1 MIKLALSTFAVVF
14 LAELGDKTQLATMV
28 LSAKCDPSS
37 RWGVLIG
44 AAAALVTTSVIGV
57 LAGAV
62 VGKLVPEN
70 VLKYVAGA
78 AMIIMGALLMWGK
91 I

>member
-1 MIKLALSTFAVVF
+1 M
-14 LAELGDKTQLATMV
+14 
-28 LSAKCDPSS
+28 
-37 RWGVLIG
+37 IG

-78 AMIIMGALLMWGK
+78 AMIIMGVLLMWGK

>member
-1 MIKLALSTFAVVF
+1 MVKLALSTFAVVF

-28 LSAKCDPSS
+28 LSAKCDPAS

-62 VGKLVPEN
+62 VGRLVPEN

-78 AMIIMGALLMWGK
+78 AMIIMGALLMWG
-91 I
+91 